1 MEIIA
6 RTCDTGVL
14 AGQRIAARL
23 FAGLGAVIW
32 SLLAIALSFNLQT
45 PNAAM
50 LVILVAVPLVLSIL
64 ALALGWFYENLGAAL
79 LFAGAVAT
87 VVWGLVEGWELGVWG
102 ITALVLI
109 APEIVAGVLFLM
121 AARMQEVCL
130 LEQKS
135 SGA

>member
-6 RTCDTGVL
+6 RTCNTGVL
-14 AGQRIAARL
+14 AGERTAARL

-32 SLLAIALSFNLQT
+32 SLLAIALAFNLQT

-50 LVILVAVPLVLSIL
+50 LVILVAIPLVLSIA
-64 ALALGWFYENLGAAL
+64 ALALGWFYENLGASL
-79 LFAGAVAT
+79 LFAGAIAT
-87 VVWGLVEGWELGVWG
+87 VVWGLVEGWEPGVWG

-109 APEIVAGVLFLM
+109 TPEIIAGVLFMM

-130 LEQKS
+130 LEKK
-135 SGA
+135 A

>member
-6 RTCDTGVL
+6 RTCNTGML
-14 AGQRIAARL
+14 AGERTAARL

-32 SLLAIALSFNLQT
+32 SLLAIALFFNLQT
-45 PNAAM
+45 PNASM
-50 LVILVAVPLVLSIL
+50 LVIMVAVPLVLSVL

-79 LFAGAVAT
+79 LFAGAIGT
-87 VVWGLVEGWELGVWG
+87 VVWGFVEGWEPGVWG
-102 ITALVLI
+102 ITALILI

-130 LEQKS
+130 LEQK
-135 SGA
+135 A

>member
-14 AGQRIAARL
+14 AGERTAARL

-32 SLLAIALSFNLQT
+32 SLLAIALAFHLQT
-45 PNAAM
+45 PNAAA
-50 LVILVAVPLVLSIL
+50 LVIMVAIPLVLSVL
-64 ALALGWFYENLGAAL
+64 ALGLGWFYENLGAAL
-79 LFAGAVAT
+79 LFAGAIAT
-87 VVWGLVEGWELGVWG
+87 VVWGLVEGWEPGVWG
-102 ITALVLI
+102 MSALVLI

-130 LEQKS
+130 REKK
-135 SGA
+135 A